1 MGERLS
7 VPTILQMYIFAGNS
21 IGFMQLSVII
31 TTYNSPEWL
40 EKVLWGFEAQSY
52 REFEVIIADDGSGEP
67 THALIE
73 TMKATVSYPIQ
84 HVWHE
89 DIGFRKCTILNKA
102 IEASQ
107 TDYLVF
113 TDGDC
118 IPRKDFLQVHASR
131 REKGHFLSGGYFM
144 LPMSISREIT
154 KENILSQDCFSLS
167 WLKAKGLPA
176 SFKNSKISV
185 KGGLA
190 EFMNAITPTKATWNG
205 HNVSGWKADILAVNG
220 YDERMRYGALD
231 RELGERLM
239 NKGIKGI
246 QIRYSAICIHLDHS
260 RGYKNTKDINFNKGI
275 RKTTAEEKRTWTDF
289 GIERTHR
296 FPNDPVEQPA

>member
-1 MGERLS
+1 M
-7 VPTILQMYIFAGNS
+7 PNFAA
-21 IGFMQLSVII
+21 MQLSVIV
-31 TTYNSPEWL
+31 TTYNSPDWL
-40 EKVLWGFEAQSY
+40 EKVLWGFETQSY
-52 REFEVIIADDGSGEP
+52 KDFEVVIADDGSGAP
-67 THALIE
+67 TKERIE
-73 TMKATVSYPIQ
+73 RMRREVSYPIQ

-89 DIGFRKCTILNKA
+89 DIGFRKCTILNHA
-102 IEASQ
+102 IEAAK

-118 IPRKDFLQVHASR
+118 IPRKDFMQVHAER
-131 REKGHFLSGGYFM
+131 REKGHFLSGGYFK
-144 LPMSISREIT
+144 LPMDISKEIT
-154 KENILSQDCFSLS
+154 KDDILNQRCFELK
-167 WLKAKGLPA
+167 WLKDRGLPI
-176 SFKNSKISV
+176 SVKNSKISF

-205 HNVSGWKADILAVNG
+205 HNASGWKEDILAVNG

-246 QIRYSAICIHLDHS
+246 QIRYSAICLHLDHS
-260 RGYKNTKDINFNKGI
+260 RGYKNNRDIDFNKGI

-289 GIERTHR
+289 GIRRTHQ
-296 FPNDPVEQPA
+296 FPADPEQAPA